1 MNIDF
6 SKLKNSNELTTNPKE
21 IFQELRTN
29 KPYNYLRD
37 VQTEVLDKWYS
48 LENNKDTIIKM
59 NTGSGKT
66 LVALLILESCIR
78 RGKYPAVYLTPNNQL
93 VYQVISEAKKF
104 NIAVTDNVDDYE
116 FAQGNKILVTNI
128 YTIFN
133 GKSIFGV
140 NKERIKIG
148 AIVIDD
154 VHASFNILK
163 NQFTINISDD
173 ELYNKIYLNLKAD
186 LKQYDLSSCD
196 RIFEDNDPDKQM
208 QIPFNIWRSHSRDIL
223 GILRSDL
230 DKEQKKFKLPLIED
244 QFELCNC
251 VATTHEIEISSEF
264 VNTEIIKSFA
274 KCNCR
279 IFMSATMSDDSAF
292 ISAFNL
298 SIKDLD
304 KIITPES
311 SSDIGERMILF
322 PENLNSELSED
333 DVAEKISE
341 FSKTYNVSVIVPSK
355 KRASFWDKY
364 NAVIV
369 NDQNMEEILKK
380 LQDSEH
386 IGLTVFVNRYDGI
399 DLPDDACRILVID
412 QAPILYNAADATME
426 WSNLDKGRHISEKV
440 QLIEQGM
447 GRGVRSNIDYCGIVF
462 LGKSINDLL
471 YLQEGKKYLSEV
483 TKAQLTLST
492 EIWKQMEEKWKKMD
506 KNARKEE
513 FLSPLFELLNR
524 NKKWSETHLSY
535 IKNVKYNQIDWQ
547 RKRIDSFKRAFNEA
561 INRDYPAA
569 VDILEKYLSKVKGDD
584 TEEDG
589 YIHYLIAKYS
599 LFYNPTLSDEHLY
612 TARKFNKQLPIS
624 DSVLNSNAQSD
635 VIVWQGN
642 NVVKTFFNNTENR
655 PNFIEKSIEKIT
667 QLSYEDDVTG
677 LSADQFEDAVDSLGK
692 VIGFIT
698 ERPDKEKHKD
708 GGPDNLW
715 VVKESK
721 FYVIECKNQ
730 ERGESISKKSAE
742 QLLSS
747 VEWFKQ
753 KQGSYGNSCVPVMFH
768 RSNRIDKQT
777 SMPEDTRIIDDKKLK
792 NLIKAVEEY
801 AFALKNLKEKTPKN
815 IQSLINEYG
824 LNEKNFLERFT
835 SKYKES

>member
-6 SKLKNSNELTTNPKE
+6 SRLKNSNELSTDPKE
-21 IFQELRTN
+21 IFQELRTD

-37 VQTEVLDKWYS
+37 VQTEVLEKWQNSENDK
-48 LENNKDTIIKM
+48 DVIIKM

-78 RGKYPAVYLTPNNQL
+78 KGKYPAVYLTPNNQL
-93 VYQVISEAKKF
+93 VHQVISEAKKF
-104 NIAVTDNVDDYE
+104 NIAVTNNVDDYE
-116 FAQGNKILVTNI
+116 FAQGKKILVTNI
-128 YTIFN
+128 YTVFN

-140 NKERIKIG
+140 NKEKIKIG
-148 AIVIDD
+148 AVVIDD
-154 VHASFNILK
+154 VHASFSILRS
-163 NQFTINISDD
+163 QFTINISDD

-186 LKQYDLSSCD
+186 LKQYNLNECNS
-196 RIFEDNDPDKQM
+196 IFEDNDPDKQM
-208 QIPFNIWRSHSRDIL
+208 QIPFNIWRLHSRNIL
-223 GILRSDL
+223 GILRSNL
-230 DKEQKKFKLPLIED
+230 DDEQKKFKLPLIED

-251 VATTHEIEISSEF
+251 VVTTNEIEISSEF
-264 VNTEIIKSFA
+264 VNPEIIKSFA

-298 SIKDLD
+298 AIKDLN
-304 KIITPES
+304 KIITPKS
-311 SSDIGERMILF
+311 ASDIGERMILF
-322 PENLNSELSED
+322 PENLNSELAED
-333 DVAEKISE
+333 DVAKKISDI
-341 FSKTYNVSVIVPSK
+341 SKSYNVSVIVPSK

-412 QAPILYNAADATME
+412 QAPVLYNAADATME

-462 LGKSINDLL
+462 IGKSINNLL
-471 YLQEGKKYLSEV
+471 YLQEGTKYLSEV
-483 TKAQLTLST
+483 TKAQLSLSNK
-492 EIWKQMEEKWKKMD
+492 IWEQMDE
-506 KNARKEE
+506 NARKEE

-524 NKKWSETHLSY
+524 NKEWSETHLSY
-535 IKNVKYNQIDWQ
+535 IKNVKYDQIDWQ
-547 RKRIDSFKRAFNEA
+547 RKRIDSFRRAFNEA
-561 INRDYPAA
+561 INGDYLAS
-569 VDILEKYLSKVKGDD
+569 VDILKKYLSDVKDGDI
-584 TEEDG
+584 EEDG
-589 YIHYLIAKYS
+589 YIHYLIAKYAQ
-599 LFYNPTLSDEHLY
+599 FYDPTLSDEHLY
-612 TARKFNKQLPIS
+612 TARKCNKQLPIS
-624 DSVLNSNAQSD
+624 DSVLNSNTQSD

-642 NVVKTFFNNTENR
+642 NVVKTFFSNAES
-655 PNFIEKSIEKIT
+655 KSNSIKESMEKIT
-667 QLSYEDDVTG
+667 KLSYEDDVAG
-677 LSADQFEDAVDSLGK
+677 LSADQFEEAVDSLGK
-692 VIGFIT
+692 VIGFLT
-698 ERPDKEKHKD
+698 KRPDKEKHKD

-715 VVKESK
+715 VVKETR

-730 ERGESISKKSAE
+730 ERRESISKKSGE

-753 KQGSYGNSCVPVMFH
+753 RQGSYGHSCVPIMFH
-768 RSNRIDKQT
+768 RSNRIDRET
-777 SMPEDTRIIDDKKLK
+777 SMPEGTKIIDDKKLK

-801 AFALKNLKEKTPKN
+801 ASALNKLKEKTPKN
-815 IQSLINEYG
+815 IQFLINEYG
-824 LNEKNFLERFT
+824 LNESNFLEQFT
-835 SKYKES
+835 SKYKEN

>member
-29 KPYNYLRD
+29 KPYNSLRP
-37 VQTEVLDKWYS
+37 VQTEVLDKWHN

-93 VYQVISEAKKF
+93 VCQVISEAKKF

-128 YTIFN
+128 FTIFN

-163 NQFTINISDD
+163 NQFTINISDN

-186 LKQYDLSSCD
+186 LKQYDLSRCN

-223 GILRSDL
+223 DILRSDL
-230 DKEQKKFKLPLIED
+230 DEEQKKFKLPLIED
-244 QFELCNC
+244 HFELCNC

-399 DLPDDACRILVID
+399 DLPDEACRILVID
-412 QAPILYNAADATME
+412 QAPILHNTADAIME
-426 WSNLDKGRHISEKV
+426 WSNLDKGHHISEKV

-447 GRGVRSNIDYCGIVF
+447 GRGVRSKIDYCGIIF
-462 LGKSINDLL
+462 LGKSINNLL
-471 YLQEGKKYLSEV
+471 YLQDGIKYLSEV
-483 TKAQLTLST
+483 TKAQLDLSDQ
-492 EIWKQMEEKWKKMD
+492 IWQQMD
-506 KNARKEE
+506 KEARKDE

-524 NKKWSETHLSY
+524 NKKWSEKHLDC
-535 IKNVKYNQIDWQ
+535 IKNKKYNQIDWQ
-547 RKRIDSFKRAFNEA
+547 RKRIDSFRRAFNEA

-569 VDILEKYLSKVKGDD
+569 VDILEKYLSKVKDID

-599 LFYNPTLSDEHLY
+599 QFYDPTLSDEHLY
-612 TARKFNKQLPIS
+612 TARKLNKQLPIS

-642 NVVKTFFNNTENR
+642 NVVKTFFSNTENSS
-655 PNFIEKSIEKIT
+655 NSIEKSMKKIT
-667 QLSYEDDVTG
+667 VLSYEDDVTG
-677 LSADQFEDAVDSLGK
+677 LSADQFEEAVDSLGK
-692 VIGFIT
+692 VLGFLT
-698 ERPDKEKHKD
+698 ERPDKEKYKD

-715 VVKESK
+715 VVKETR

-730 ERGESISKKSAE
+730 ERRESISKKSGE

-753 KQGSYGNSCVPVMFH
+753 RQGSYGHSCVPIMFH
-768 RSNRIDKQT
+768 RSNRIDRET
-777 SMPEDTRIIDDKKLK
+777 SMPEGTKIIDDKKLK

-801 AFALKNLKEKTPKN
+801 ISALNKLKEKTPKN
-815 IQSLINEYG
+815 VQSLINEYG
-824 LNEKNFLERFT
+824 LNESNFLEQFT
-835 SKYKES
+835 SKYKKN

>member
-6 SKLKNSNELTTNPKE
+6 SRLKNSNELSTDPKE
-21 IFQELRTN
+21 IFQELRTD

-37 VQTEVLDKWYS
+37 VQTEVLDKWHN
-48 LENNKDTIIKM
+48 LESDKDIIIKM

-78 RGKYPAVYLTPNNQL
+78 KGKFPAVYLTPNNQL
-93 VYQVISEAKKF
+93 VHQVISEAKKF
-104 NIAVTDNVDDYE
+104 NIAVTDNANDYE
-116 FAQGNKILVTNI
+116 FAQGKKILVTNI

-140 NKERIKIG
+140 NKEKIKIG
-148 AIVIDD
+148 AVVIDD
-154 VHASFNILK
+154 VHASFSILK
-163 NQFTINISDD
+163 DQFTINISDD
-173 ELYNKIYLNLKAD
+173 KLYKEIYSNLKAD
-186 LKQYDLSSCD
+186 LKQYDLNECNS
-196 RIFEDNDPDKQM
+196 IFEDNDPDKQM
-208 QIPFNIWRSHSRDIL
+208 QIPFNIWRLHSGDIL
-223 GILRSDL
+223 GILRSNL
-230 DKEQKKFKLPLIED
+230 DDEQKKFKLPLIED

-251 VATTHEIEISSEF
+251 VVTTNEIEISSEF
-264 VNTEIIKSFA
+264 VNPEIIKSFA

-298 SIKDLD
+298 SIVDLN
-304 KIITPES
+304 KIITPKS
-311 SSDIGERMILF
+311 ASDIGERMILF
-322 PENLNSELSED
+322 PENLNSELSEG
-333 DVAEKISE
+333 DVAKEISDI
-341 FSKTYNVSVIVPSK
+341 SKKYNVSVIVPSK

-364 NAVIV
+364 DAEIV

-380 LQDSEH
+380 LQNSEH

-412 QAPILYNAADATME
+412 QAPILYSAADATME

-462 LGKSINDLL
+462 LGKSINKLL
-471 YLQEGKKYLSEV
+471 YLQEGIKYLSEV
-483 TKAQLTLST
+483 TKAQLSLSE
-492 EIWKQMEEKWKKMD
+492 EIWKQMSED
-506 KNARKEE
+506 ARKDE

-524 NKKWSETHLSY
+524 NKGWSEAHLSY

-547 RKRIDSFKRAFNEA
+547 RKRIDSFRRAFNEA

-569 VDILEKYLSKVKGDD
+569 VDILEKYLSKVKDDD

-599 LFYNPTLSDEHLY
+599 QFYDPTLSDEHLY
-612 TARKFNKQLPIS
+612 TARKLNKQLPIS

-642 NVVKTFFNNTENR
+642 NVVKTFFSNEENR
-655 PNFIEKSIEKIT
+655 SNSIEKSIEKIT
-667 QLSYEDDVTG
+667 QLSYKDDVTG

-730 ERGESISKKSAE
+730 ERGENISKKSGE

-753 KQGSYGNSCVPVMFH
+753 KQGSYGHSCVPVMFH

-777 SMPEDTRIIDDKKLK
+777 SMPKDTRIIDDKKLK

-801 AFALKNLKEKTPKN
+801 VFALKKLKEKTPKN

-835 SKYKES
+835 SKYKEK